1 MKARVTLLVLS
12 LFIGVE
18 LFAQEPID
26 FCQQGDVYLR
36 DNQYLEAETS
46 FQNCLDQDSMNIEV
60 WLKLARVYEKLGQW
74 QGVETAC
81 AKVLSMDSL
90 NIQGLQQQASVFVK
104 YKDYKNA
111 AACYA
116 KIIEQKPSNPFYYK
130 KVAAVFIQ
138 SGQWYDAIVPLQ
150 VAFEIN
156 PKDEE
161 TGVVLAELLL
171 NAGDHKSSDEII
183 GQLLEETNSKITVLA
198 AAKLA
203 YKQRHFKEAYQHLS
217 NVIDQGVPETY
228 IQMYGVCLHYMGNFD
243 QSYTWLDSLLQQDL
257 ESENLYYYQGLNAYY
272 LDSLNKAE
280 SLFNK
285 AIELSISKEIDV
297 YYLELGKT
305 LADNGNYKAAIEAFG
320 KAYEFNPLPTYLY
333 RKAVIKEQYYADKSM
348 ALKDY
353 QLFLN
358 AKDTTDAAS
367 FSHAQYRVKRL
378 KEWEHFQLKNKKDS
392 L

>member
-12 LFIGVE
+12 IFVGVE
-18 LFAQEPID
+18 LFAQESID
-26 FCQQGDVYLR
+26 FCQQGDLYLR
-36 DNQYLEAETS
+36 GNQYLEAETS
-46 FQNCLDQDSMNIEV
+46 FQNCLAQDSMDIEV
-60 WLKLARVYEKLGQW
+60 WLKLAKVYEKLGQW
-74 QGVETAC
+74 QGVEIAC
-81 AKVLSMDSL
+81 AKVLSMDSF
-90 NIQGLQQQASVFVK
+90 NIQGLQQKASVLVK

-116 KIIEQKPSNPFYYK
+116 KIIEQKTSNPFYYK

-138 SGQWYDAIVPLQ
+138 SGQWYEAIVPLQ
-150 VAFEIN
+150 EAFELN

-171 NAGDHKSSDEII
+171 NAGNHKSSDEIMS
-183 GQLLEETNSKITVLA
+183 QLLEETNSKMVILA

-217 NVIDQGVPETY
+217 YIIDKGVSETY
-228 IQMYGVCLHYMGNFD
+228 VQMYGVCLHYLGDFNK
-243 QSYTWLDSLLQQDL
+243 SYTWLDSLIKQDL

-285 AIELSISKEIDV
+285 AIELSVSKEIDV
-297 YYLELGKT
+297 YYSELGKT
-305 LADNGNYKAAIEAFG
+305 LADNGNFKAAITAYD
-320 KAYEFNPLPTYLY
+320 KAYEFNPSPTYLY
-333 RKAVIKEQYYADKSM
+333 RKAVIKEQFYADKSM

-358 AKDTTDAAS
+358 ANDTTDAAS